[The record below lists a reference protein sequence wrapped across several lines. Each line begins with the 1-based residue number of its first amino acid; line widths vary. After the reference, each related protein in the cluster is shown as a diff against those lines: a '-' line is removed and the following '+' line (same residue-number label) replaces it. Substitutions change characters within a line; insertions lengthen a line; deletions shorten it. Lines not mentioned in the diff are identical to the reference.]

1 MAVIKEYK
9 CLAHGDFDSV
19 NGVCPHG
26 CTTVVRAFRTAPGGR
41 SEKTKKTDATL
52 SRLAEKF
59 GLKIIISGAKKDI
72 GLAEEIKK
80 MMKSLVVIT
89 CGRTTLKELGA
100 LLERAHLVV
109 ANDTGPMHLA
119 VAMKAKTIALFGPTS
134 PAITG
139 PYGESCYKVISKNDS
154 CDIPCYDF
162 TCTDNRCMRTIEV
175 EDVLE
180 EAVRMLE
187 EGCR

>member
-1 MAVIKEYK
+1 M
-9 CLAHGDFDSV
+9 
-19 NGVCPHG
+19 
-26 CTTVVRAFRTAPGGR
+26 
-41 SEKTKKTDATL
+41 
-52 SRLAEKF
+52 
-59 GLKIIISGAKKDI
+59 ISGAKKDLK
-72 GLAEEIKK
+72 LAEEIKG
-80 MMKSLVVIT
+80 MMKAKPVIT
-89 CGRTTLKELGA
+89 AGKTTLKELGA
-100 LLERAHLVV
+100 LFMRSDLVM